1 MTVRVGVV
9 VLAAAVVVLAGCGSD
24 GEGESARTIP
34 EGPPPACNPVA
45 AELDCLAPYPSNVF
59 LVRDA
64 TTRSGAR
71 VEIPATALPKDI
83 TGRPFDVSR
92 LYGADGFPIG
102 TQVFA
107 LLGEAIDPGNLPT
120 YDPQRPELLERS
132 LARNSPTVLLDT
144 VTGQRVL
151 HLAEPDPRATS
162 GRRQALLVR
171 PLVRLTPGR
180 RYIVALRDLRSPTG
194 VLLPSPDG
202 FRQIRDRQVVA
213 PELVPWAQ
221 RYEREIFPVLEAAG
235 IPRASLQLAWDFT
248 VRTEE
253 DATADLLAIRNDAL
267 ERLRRDP
274 PRVTITSVAPSRRP
288 EIARRIEGTLEVPL
302 YLESTRPGA
311 RIHRDPTSG
320 RPALKGRT
328 TVPFLALVPHSVE
341 AGREPVRLLQF
352 GHGFFGSVGEMEG
365 GYLPQFL
372 QDYHWVA
379 IGTEWWGMS
388 QADLTTVAA
397 DLLNDPS
404 LAIRFT
410 DRVHQAMVNFMALA
424 AARFRLAEEPALR
437 REDGQALFDPQ
448 RLYFIG
454 LSQGHILGTT
464 YTALSPDIERA
475 VLAVGGADF
484 TFIMFRSR
492 AFGLFLGIIA
502 GMFPD
507 PLDQQKITILLQS
520 IFDRLDPLT
529 YSAHVVRDPYP
540 GAPAKR
546 VLLHM
551 GTGDA
556 EVPNLATEL
565 HARALGI
572 PLAVPSAVRI
582 PGLGT
587 APYPIDGSALAVYA
601 YAVDPFPGILA
612 IPPNDPNE
620 VHEGQRELPAAQM
633 QVDAF
638 LRPNGKIESF
648 CDGVCD
654 PE

>member
-1 MTVRVGVV
+1 MKVRVGLV

-221 RYEREIFPVLEAAG
+221 RYEREIFPVLEAAIFATCLG
-235 IPRASLQLAWDFT
+235 LHGPHGRRCHGRFARHPQRRTGAAEARSAAGDHHQRRSFPATRDCAPDRGHAGSTAVLGTHAPRGAH
-248 VRTEE
+248 
-253 DATADLLAIRNDAL
+253 
-267 ERLRRDP
+267 P
-274 PRVTITSVAPSRRP
+274 PRPH
-288 EIARRIEGTLEVPL
+288 L
-302 YLESTRPGA
+302 
-311 RIHRDPTSG
+311 
-320 RPALKGRT
+320 RPAG
-328 TVPFLALVPHSVE
+328 
-341 AGREPVRLLQF
+341 
-352 GHGFFGSVGEMEG
+352 
-365 GYLPQFL
+365 
-372 QDYHWVA
+372 
-379 IGTEWWGMS
+379 
-388 QADLTTVAA
+388 
-397 DLLNDPS
+397 
-404 LAIRFT
+404 
-410 DRVHQAMVNFMALA
+410 
-424 AARFRLAEEPALR
+424 
-437 REDGQALFDPQ
+437 PQ
-448 RLYFIG
+448 R
-454 LSQGHILGTT
+454 
-464 YTALSPDIERA
+464 
-475 VLAVGGADF
+475 
-484 TFIMFRSR
+484 
-492 AFGLFLGIIA
+492 
-502 GMFPD
+502 
-507 PLDQQKITILLQS
+507 
-520 IFDRLDPLT
+520 
-529 YSAHVVRDPYP
+529 
-540 GAPAKR
+540 
-546 VLLHM
+546 
-551 GTGDA
+551 
-556 EVPNLATEL
+556 
-565 HARALGI
+565 
-572 PLAVPSAVRI
+572 
-582 PGLGT
+582 
-587 APYPIDGSALAVYA
+587 
-601 YAVDPFPGILA
+601 
-612 IPPNDPNE
+612 
-620 VHEGQRELPAAQM
+620 
-633 QVDAF
+633 
-638 LRPNGKIESF
+638 
-648 CDGVCD
+648 
-654 PE
+654 